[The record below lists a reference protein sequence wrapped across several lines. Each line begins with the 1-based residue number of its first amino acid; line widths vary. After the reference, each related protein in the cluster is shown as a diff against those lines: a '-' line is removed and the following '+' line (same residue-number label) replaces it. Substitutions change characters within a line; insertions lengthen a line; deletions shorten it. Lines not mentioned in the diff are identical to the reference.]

1 MGITLFRDIDYGYI
15 PPTPVT
21 PYLSPDK
28 LSSLSQATDV
38 IFKHSKKFG
47 YPISYIQEQD
57 GQLIQNII
65 PVHKTEYQQI
75 STSSKTEL
83 ALHTETAFHPYK
95 PDYVLLFCL
104 RGDPS
109 AITTYANF
117 FEILKQLDEPV
128 INILKKKCFTTG
140 VDISFRSNGEP
151 DQQIFISIINEVK
164 GLLSFTYD
172 ETLIDGV
179 NEESKNA
186 LHLIKLAIQNC
197 TQEIVLASGDL
208 LVIDNEK
215 TIHGRKPFQP
225 RYNGTDRWVQRV
237 LVRKEIPPS
246 NQINGHVITTKFGG

>member
-1 MGITLFRDIDYGYI
+1 MGITLFKDIDYGYI

-21 PYLSPDK
+21 PYLSSDEF
-28 LSSLSQATDV
+28 SSLSQARDI
-38 IFKHSKKFG
+38 IFKYSKEFG

-57 GQLIQNII
+57 GQLIQNIV
-65 PVHKTEYQQI
+65 PVNKTEYQQI

-117 FEILKQLDEPV
+117 FDILKQLDESV

-140 VDISFRSNGEP
+140 IDISFRSNGEL
-151 DQQIFISIINEVK
+151 DQQIYLSIIDEV
-164 GLLSFTYD
+164 GSLLSFTYD
-172 ETLIDGV
+172 EALIDGV
-179 NEESKNA
+179 NGESRNA
-186 LHLIKLAIQNC
+186 LHLTKLAIQNC
-197 TQEIVLASGDL
+197 TQEIVLATGDL
-208 LVIDNEK
+208 LVIDNKK

-237 LVRKEIPPS
+237 LVKKEIPPS
-246 NQINGHVITTKFGG
+246 NQINGHIITTRFGV